1 MHSLWL
7 KAKHIF
13 RLRRSILCQTRG
25 GAGKYERVKKW
36 TLGFQKVDIDTGSG
50 YSDIKHA
57 LLMWVLSEVRNL
69 SDSKGVGMG
78 IWQCK
83 VSG

>member
-1 MHSLWL
+1 MHSLTVGINGGFW
-7 KAKHIF
+7 
-13 RLRRSILCQTRG
+13 LRRSILCQTRE
-25 GAGKYERVKKW
+25 GAGKYGRVKKW
-36 TLGFQKVDIDTGSG
+36 TFTFVKVDIDTGSG

-57 LLMWVLSEVRNL
+57 LLMWVWAEVRNL
-69 SDSKGVGMG
+69 SDSKGVGME